1 MPLHHGKHEKNT
13 WISFWVLVGLWG
25 LKLLTFRTGMWV
37 LIRPVIA
44 AKAPAIQLCEHAQAI
59 LADDRE
65 IGVIRSDPVLQRMAG
80 GSTHAATKLH

>member
-1 MPLHHGKHEKNT
+1 
-13 WISFWVLVGLWG
+13 
-25 LKLLTFRTGMWV
+25 MWV